1 MSSEYEILKKH
12 WLLGS
17 KSAKIK
23 EDLPMYSIEMIN
35 AQFKEMFLREL
46 GVKK

>member
-1 MSSEYEILKKH
+1 MTEYQILKKH

-17 KSAKIK
+17 KSVKIK
-23 EDLPMYSIEMIN
+23 EDLPMYSIERIN

-46 GVKK
+46 GVK